1 MMSDNAAMIG
11 WACIKCNREEN
22 YNINFKVNPRMRIE
36 S

>member
-11 WACIKCNREEN
+11 WACIKNAQRRKS
-22 YNINFKVNPRMRIE
+22 NINFKVNPRMRIE